1 MDRGLARLCWWCP
14 GLRLHTIQFNAM
26 TESLKIIDARLQLDI
41 EGMYICLDILSIPQ
55 QNTSQKTLAVKSL
68 NTYPVGPMLRSLS
81 RMIRSTKT

>member
-1 MDRGLARLCWWCP
+1 MDRGLARLCWRCP

-41 EGMYICLDILSIPQ
+41 EGMYICLEILSIPQ
-55 QNTSQKTLAVKSL
+55 QNTSQKTLAVNSL